1 MKAAR
6 DVTGP
11 DMPITIDTNCP
22 WTVDEAIAMA
32 HKFQAFNPMWLEEPV
47 WPPEDHVG
55 LARVRAAGG
64 LAIAAGENA
73 TTSDFKR
80 MFEVGAVTYAQPSIT
95 KVGGVT
101 EMRKVMALAQA
112 FGVSVVPHS
121 AYFGPGSWRR
131 SIASRPCP
139 GSRWSNATIAI
150 SPSTRCTTPSIRAT
164 GASPCRRAR
173 ARRRAGC
180 QRDRAITR
188 ALTGTAL
195 VCVSTH
201 NGRLLARGTT
211 LWT

>member
-1 MKAAR
+1 
-6 DVTGP
+6 
-11 DMPITIDTNCP
+11 
-22 WTVDEAIAMA
+22 
-32 HKFQAFNPMWLEEPV
+32 MWLEEPV

-121 AYFGPGSWRR
+121 AYFGPGLLA
-131 SIASRPCP
+131 SIHC
-139 GSRWSNATIAI
+139 IAAM
-150 SPSTRCTTPSIRAT
+150 PREALVRALRLRFRCQPV
-164 GASPCRRAR
+164 
-173 ARRRAGC
+173 ARRHPA
-180 QRDRAITR
+180 
-188 ALTGTAL
+188 
-195 VCVSTH
+195 V
-201 NGRLLARGTT
+201 
-211 LWT
+211 